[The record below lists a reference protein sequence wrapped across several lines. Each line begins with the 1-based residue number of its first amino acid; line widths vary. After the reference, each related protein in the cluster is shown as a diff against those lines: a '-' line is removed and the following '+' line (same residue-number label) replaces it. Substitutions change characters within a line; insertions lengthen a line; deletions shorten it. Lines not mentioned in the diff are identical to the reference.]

1 MSEGNSFNVDNILTT
16 VNDSTPIQVFL
27 GVVTAIVIILIIAF
41 FKYMIYRIK
50 RNKKASPYLLKG
62 SVAGNKSKII
72 YQDPNNSE
80 SVPILRSRDE
90 NGGIEF
96 TYTIWLYVNDWV
108 NYKTGLWKHVF
119 HKGSSNSFPPPEHSS
134 QLGATSSTSNNNGY
148 QYAMIAAPGLWFHP
162 NTNSLRLYMNTFK
175 NMNEYIDIGNIPTNK
190 WYHLTI
196 VVKETSLNLYVNGF
210 LKQKNH
216 LSSLPRQNFGNAY
229 IGLNGGFSGFVADLK
244 YHNYALSAAQV
255 LKSVGNP
262 PTSITCTDSSDNSP
276 PYLDT
281 NWWQNK
287 YN

>member
-1 MSEGNSFNVDNILTT
+1 MSQEISFNIEDIMNI
-16 VNDSTPIQVFL
+16 VNDSVPIQVCVGF
-27 GVVTAIVIILIIAF
+27 GVAVFIILVIAF
-41 FKYMIYRIK
+41 FKYLIYRIN

-62 SVAGNKSKII
+62 SVAGNRSRIV
-72 YQDPNNSE
+72 YQDPNNTE

-90 NGGIEF
+90 KGGIEF
-96 TYTIWLYVNDWV
+96 TYTIWLNVNDWV
-108 NYKTGLWKHVF
+108 NYRTGLWKHVF

-134 QLGATSSTSNNNGY
+134 QLGATSSTSSGTGN

-175 NMNEYIDIGNIPTNK
+175 NMNEYIDIENIPTNK

-210 LKQKNH
+210 LKQKHH

-229 IGLNGGFSGFVADLK
+229 IGMHGGFSGSVADLK
-244 YHNYALSAAQV
+244 YYNYALTSAEILRA
-255 LKSVGNP
+255 VGKP
-262 PTSITCTDSSDNSP
+262 PSSMTCTDGSGNSP